1 MPFVEEHPFAFDFD
15 VEVFHKSGGA
25 HPRRIAGFVST
36 EDMDQQGETL
46 IQTGLDFS
54 HFLSKGWFNDN
65 HGTDTTDIVGWPES
79 AELIEKGGKRGWWV
93 EGHLLETEKATR
105 LWELANALQ
114 KSDRRLGFSVEGK
127 ILERQGPSGK
137 TVAAALVKNVA
148 ITNSAV
154 NDRTRMDVLAKS
166 LDAMN
171 KALGVGVA
179 FAAGGPGA
187 APGGPAVPGGGGPI
201 MPESLAGGPARKKKK
216 ARKRR
221 TALDLNPLGAQGGLT
236 KSEGVSVILSRR
248 PDLSI
253 AAAES
258 LYDFVANSLA

>member
-1 MPFVEEHPFAFDFD
+1 MPFVEEHSFAFDFD

-36 EDMDQQGETL
+36 ENMDQQGETL
-46 IQTGLDFS
+46 IQAGLDFS

-65 HGTDTTDIVGWPES
+65 HGRDTTDIVGWPES

-127 ILERQGPSGK
+127 ILERQGSAGEI
-137 TVAAALVKNVA
+137 VAKALVKNVA

-154 NDRTRMDVLAKS
+154 NDATRMDVLAKS
-166 LDAMN
+166 LSAMN
-171 KALGVGVA
+171 KALSVGA
-179 FAAGGPGA
+179 PFAPGGPGA
-187 APGGPAVPGGGGPI
+187 PAGGAAVPGSGGAI
-201 MPESLAGGPARKKKK
+201 MPQSLAGTGRKKRKK
-216 ARKRR
+216 RAD
-221 TALDLNPLGAQGGLT
+221 LDLNPLAAQGGLT
-236 KSEGVSVILSRR
+236 KSEGVRCLLARR

-253 AAAES
+253 AAATAI
-258 LYDFVANSLA
+258 YDYAAETLS